1 MLKRQK
7 EQKRKPKKTGKR
19 YSETQSQ
26 GAGRMKT
33 KYVAIALF
41 LIISNM
47 TFAQVKFEAKASKTK
62 LGVNERLRI
71 DFEMNQDGDNFRPPA
86 FNNFK
91 VVGGPNQSVS
101 NSWINGKR
109 SYSKTYSYFLAPTKR
124 GNFTIGQAE
133 ITIDGETYKTVPIE
147 VEVTAAVDKP
157 TDGNDAEVIA
167 SESLH
172 LVAEISNTNPYLNEA
187 ITVVYK
193 LYVSP
198 RTSVSNWRQIDN
210 PKFSDFWS
218 QNIDIRELQVK
229 NGEFRGEPYRY
240 VELRKTIL
248 YPQKTG
254 ELNIEPLTLSVAVDV
269 PTQRRDIFGGRIYTT
284 VDQTVAAG
292 NRTINVKPLP
302 SEGRPANFTGA
313 VGKNL
318 NFKVTADKTALAATE
333 SLEAK
338 VQVSGNGNLKLFD
351 LPPLN
356 VPSSMEIYEPEYSE
370 NVKTSLSGMQGSI
383 SNTYTL
389 VPQQKG
395 KYPIPEM
402 SFSYFDLDSET
413 YRTLTSEEILID
425 VESGPAIVSRGTPG
439 GGPNKQA
446 VPKADSQFRY
456 IKLNASLRPI
466 GEDRFLGSPLF
477 WTLFV
482 SPLLLIPLAL
492 FFGKRREAMAN
503 DVHGNRIRKADKLA
517 RKYLSEARK
526 NLGKEKE
533 FYISLEKA
541 LHNYLKAKLHI
552 QTTEMSKERINA
564 LLQEKG
570 VDASTSGKFNSIL
583 TSCEIARYT
592 PSSNVGMKQ
601 DYEKAVEAISE
612 IDKQL

>member
-1 MLKRQK
+1 
-7 EQKRKPKKTGKR
+7 
-19 YSETQSQ
+19 
-26 GAGRMKT
+26 MKV
-33 KYVAIALF
+33 KYLLIALF
-41 LIISNM
+41 LTLSNM
-47 TFAQVKFEAKASKTK
+47 TFAQVRFEAKASKTK
-62 LGVNERLRI
+62 LGVNERLRV
-71 DFEMNQDGDNFRPPA
+71 DFEMNQDGDNFSPPA
-86 FNNFK
+86 FTNFT

-133 ITIDGETYKTVPIE
+133 ITIDGETYKTVPID
-147 VEVTAAVDKP
+147 VEVTAAVDEP
-157 TDGNDAEVIA
+157 TDGNNAEVIA
-167 SESLH
+167 NEKLH
-172 LVAEISNTNPYLNEA
+172 LVAEISNTNPYLNEP

-193 LYVSP
+193 LYVGQQ
-198 RTSVSNWRQIDN
+198 TGVSNWRQIDN
-210 PKFSDFWS
+210 PKFRDFWN
-218 QNIDIRELQVK
+218 QEIQIGRMQPREEQ
-229 NGEFRGEPYRY
+229 FRGEPYRY
-240 VELRKTIL
+240 VELKKVVL

-284 VDQTVAAG
+284 VDKTVAAG
-292 NRTINVKPLP
+292 NRTINVRPLP
-302 SEGRPANFTGA
+302 AEGRPANFTGA

-318 NFKVTADKTALAATE
+318 NLRVTADKTTLAATE

-351 LPPLN
+351 LPSLN
-356 VPSSMEIYEPEYSE
+356 VPSSMEIYEPEYAE
-370 NVKTSLSGMQGSI
+370 NVQTNLNGMQGSI

-402 SFSYFDLDSET
+402 SFSYFDLNSEA
-413 YRTLTSEEILID
+413 YRTLTSEEILIE
-425 VESGPAIVSRGTPG
+425 VESGPAVSSYTAPTG
-439 GGPNKQA
+439 GAGKQQVTA
-446 VPKADSQFRY
+446 AGNQFRY

-466 GEDRFLGSPLF
+466 GEDPFLGSPLF

-503 DVHGNRIRKADKLA
+503 DVRGNRIRKADRLA
-517 RKYLSEARK
+517 KKYLSEAKR
-526 NLGKEKE
+526 NLGKEEE
-533 FYISLEKA
+533 FYVSLEKA
-541 LHNYLKAKLHI
+541 LHNYLRAKLHI

-570 VDASTSGKFNSIL
+570 ADPATAGEFNGLL
-583 TSCEIARYT
+583 TSCELARYT
-592 PSSNVGMKQ
+592 PSSNVTMKQ
-601 DYEKAVEAISE
+601 DYEKAVTIISE

>member
-1 MLKRQK
+1 
-7 EQKRKPKKTGKR
+7 
-19 YSETQSQ
+19 
-26 GAGRMKT
+26 MKV
-33 KYVAIALF
+33 KYLLIALF
-41 LIISNM
+41 LTLSNM
-47 TFAQVKFEAKASKTK
+47 TFAQVRFEAKASKTK
-62 LGVNERLRI
+62 LGVNERLRV
-71 DFEMNQDGDNFRPPA
+71 DFEMNQDGDNFSPPV
-86 FNNFK
+86 FTNFT

-133 ITIDGETYKTVPIE
+133 ITIDGETYKTVPID
-147 VEVTAAVDKP
+147 VEVTAAVDEP
-157 TDGNDAEVIA
+157 TDGNNAEVIA
-167 SESLH
+167 NEKLH
-172 LVAEISNTNPYLNEA
+172 LVAEISNTNPYLNEP

-193 LYVSP
+193 LYVGQQ
-198 RTSVSNWRQIDN
+198 TGVSNWRQIDN
-210 PKFSDFWS
+210 PKFRDFWN
-218 QNIDIRELQVK
+218 QEIQIGRMQPREEQ
-229 NGEFRGEPYRY
+229 FRGEPYRY
-240 VELRKTIL
+240 VELKKVVL

-284 VDQTVAAG
+284 VDKTVAAG

-302 SEGRPANFTGA
+302 AEGRPANFTGA

-318 NFKVTADKTALAATE
+318 NLRVTADKTALAATE

-351 LPPLN
+351 LPALN
-356 VPSSMEIYEPEYSE
+356 VPSSMEIYEPEYAE
-370 NVKTSLSGMQGSI
+370 NVQTNLNGMQGSI

-402 SFSYFDLDSET
+402 SFSYFDLNSES
-413 YRTLTSEEILID
+413 YRTLTSEEILIE
-425 VESGPAIVSRGTPG
+425 VESGPAVSSYTAPTG
-439 GGPNKQA
+439 GAGKQPVA
-446 VPKADSQFRY
+446 AAGNQFRY

-466 GEDRFLGSPLF
+466 GEDPFLGSPVF
-477 WTLFV
+477 WTLFI

-503 DVHGNRIRKADKLA
+503 DVRGNRIRKADKLA
-517 RKYLSEARK
+517 KKYLSEAKR
-526 NLGKEKE
+526 NLGKEEE
-533 FYISLEKA
+533 FYVSLEKA
-541 LHNYLKAKLHI
+541 LHNYLRAKLHI

-570 VDASTSGKFNSIL
+570 ADPATAGEFNGLL
-583 TSCEIARYT
+583 TSCELARYT
-592 PSSNVGMKQ
+592 PSSNVTMKQ
-601 DYEKAVEAISE
+601 DYEKAVTIISE

>member
-1 MLKRQK
+1 
-7 EQKRKPKKTGKR
+7 
-19 YSETQSQ
+19 
-26 GAGRMKT
+26 MKV
-33 KYVAIALF
+33 KYLLIALF
-41 LIISNM
+41 LTLSNM
-47 TFAQVKFEAKASKTK
+47 TFAQVRFEVKASKTK
-62 LGVNERLRI
+62 LGVNERLRV
-71 DFEMNQDGDNFRPPA
+71 DFEMNQDGDNFSPPA
-86 FNNFK
+86 FTNFT

-133 ITIDGETYKTVPIE
+133 ITIDGETYKTVPID
-147 VEVTAAVDKP
+147 VEVTAAVDEP
-157 TDGNDAEVIA
+157 TDGNNAEVIA
-167 SESLH
+167 NEKLH
-172 LVAEISNTNPYLNEA
+172 LVAEISNTNPYLNEP

-193 LYVSP
+193 LYVGQQ
-198 RTSVSNWRQIDN
+198 TGVSNWRQIDN
-210 PKFSDFWS
+210 PKFRDFWN
-218 QNIDIRELQVK
+218 QEIQIGRMQPREEQ
-229 NGEFRGEPYRY
+229 FRGEPYRY
-240 VELRKTIL
+240 VELKKVVL

-284 VDQTVAAG
+284 VDKTVAAG
-292 NRTINVKPLP
+292 NRTINVRPLP
-302 SEGRPANFTGA
+302 AEGRPANFTGA

-318 NFKVTADKTALAATE
+318 NLRVTADKTTLAATE

-351 LPPLN
+351 LPSLN
-356 VPSSMEIYEPEYSE
+356 VPSSMEIYEPEYAE
-370 NVKTSLSGMQGSI
+370 NVQTNLNGMQGSI

-402 SFSYFDLDSET
+402 SFSYFDLNSEA
-413 YRTLTSEEILID
+413 YRTLTSEEILIE
-425 VESGPAIVSRGTPG
+425 VESGPAVSSYTAPTG
-439 GGPNKQA
+439 GAGKQQVA
-446 VPKADSQFRY
+446 AAGNQFRY

-466 GEDRFLGSPLF
+466 GEDPFLGSPLF

-503 DVHGNRIRKADKLA
+503 DVRGNRIRKADRLA
-517 RKYLSEARK
+517 KKYLSEAKR
-526 NLGKEKE
+526 NLGKEEE
-533 FYISLEKA
+533 FYVSLEKA
-541 LHNYLKAKLHI
+541 LHNYLRAKLHI

-570 VDASTSGKFNSIL
+570 ADPATAGEFNGLL
-583 TSCEIARYT
+583 TSCELARYT
-592 PSSNVGMKQ
+592 PSSNVTMKQ
-601 DYEKAVEAISE
+601 DYEKAVTIISE

>member
-1 MLKRQK
+1 
-7 EQKRKPKKTGKR
+7 
-19 YSETQSQ
+19 
-26 GAGRMKT
+26 MKV
-33 KYVAIALF
+33 KYLFIALF
-41 LIISNM
+41 FTISNM

-62 LGVNERLRI
+62 LGVNERLRV
-71 DFEMNQDGDNFRPPA
+71 DFEMNQDGDNFSPPA
-86 FNNFK
+86 FNNFT

-133 ITIDGETYKTVPIE
+133 ITIEGKTYKTVPID
-147 VEVTAAVDKP
+147 VEVTAAVDQP
-157 TDGNDAEVIA
+157 TDGNNAEVIA
-167 SESLH
+167 DEKLH
-172 LVAEISNTNPYLNEA
+172 LVAEISNTNPYLNEP

-193 LYVSP
+193 LYVGQQ
-198 RTSVSNWRQIDN
+198 TGVSNWRQIDN
-210 PKFSDFWS
+210 PKFSDFWN
-218 QNIDIRELQVK
+218 QEIQIGRMQPREEQ
-229 NGEFRGEPYRY
+229 FRGEPYRY
-240 VELRKTIL
+240 VELKKVVL

-284 VDQTVAAG
+284 IDKTVAAG

-302 SEGRPANFTGA
+302 AEGRPANFTGA

-338 VQVSGNGNLKLFD
+338 VHVSGNGNLKLFD
-351 LPPLN
+351 LPSLN
-356 VPSSMEIYEPEYSE
+356 VPSSMEIYEPEYAE
-370 NVKTSLSGMQGSI
+370 NVQTNLNGMQGSI

-402 SFSYFDLDSET
+402 SFSYFDLNSET

-425 VESGPAIVSRGTPG
+425 VESGPAVSSYTAPTG
-439 GGPNKQA
+439 GSGKQQVA
-446 VPKADSQFRY
+446 AAGNQFRY
-456 IKLNASLRPI
+456 IKLNASLRPV
-466 GEDRFLGSPLF
+466 GEDPFLGSPLF
-477 WTLFV
+477 WTLFL
-482 SPLLLIPLAL
+482 SPLLLIPLA
-492 FFGKRREAMAN
+492 FFLGKRREEMAN
-503 DVHGNRIRKADKLA
+503 DVRGNRIRKADRLA
-517 RKYLSEARK
+517 KKYLSEAKR
-526 NLGKEKE
+526 NLGKEEE
-533 FYISLEKA
+533 FYVSLEKA
-541 LHNYLKAKLHI
+541 LHNYLRAKLHI

-570 VDASTSGKFNSIL
+570 ADPSTAGEFNGLL
-583 TSCEIARYT
+583 TSCEFARYT
-592 PSSNVGMKQ
+592 PSSNVTMKQ
-601 DYEKAVEAISE
+601 DYEKAVTIISE